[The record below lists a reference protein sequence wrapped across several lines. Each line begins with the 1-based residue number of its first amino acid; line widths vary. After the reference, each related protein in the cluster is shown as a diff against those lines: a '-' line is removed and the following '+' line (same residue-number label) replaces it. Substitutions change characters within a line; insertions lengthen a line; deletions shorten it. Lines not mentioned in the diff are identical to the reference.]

1 MRNRTLL
8 DDVVGKEKIVEFE
21 SWKH

>member
-8 DDVVGKEKIVEFE
+8 FKRNFY
-21 SWKH
+21 